1 MSKQIFRSLFC
12 GCNNFVIEKKKEL
25 YVGVKLSILIYK
37 VSLRIYSQD
46 IIRIG
51 TNMQKTI
58 KERKIFLKILTIIV
72 MISIAV
78 GYCSVEPPEKVYYP
92 YYSQYMDKLE
102 NVIYDKKKNEYTI
115 VGDSAAI
122 TFDMGMKVKPIKYLY
137 LDLHTSLEQ
146 PTNWTIGYINSK
158 GEMVYTQNVI
168 LQEGSNE
175 IQLINNTLWQLK
187 MIPDIASGVTFT
199 LKNVELRNEGKDF
212 LVKKFLLFTVAAFI
226 TLTFCIWLWL
236 KNGPVQKSKDLL
248 CEMKQNIDNF
258 LNVLAETISWKF
270 SKKQKRMLRSLLF
283 IIILGYVTYIEYR
296 GVDDLV
302 SYFSMHMWVVGGILL
317 ILTGLT
323 YENHNQTEKD
333 SVLHSTLLIYLA
345 WIWISDFYL
354 NKKFR
359 YAGFGMVF
367 FGGYFL
373 RAWRSMEEPEELM
386 EDFKRSYKVYFFI
399 AILFCLIFRPIMPGV
414 HYNGIFTNTVSFG
427 IMMLTALVIFVNDY
441 LSSSIGLWNGIGAAT
456 ALFYIW
462 KTQKITI
469 VFLAGLVII
478 AGAVFWFWSWFKG
491 VQNKKNS
498 MFLNCVV
505 TTGVCIVCVFVLE
518 RVAGVLP
525 YKLGMQ
531 KEFVADI
538 IETYEITLSEALK
551 QGSWKTEFYD
561 KIQVCKTYLQYTN
574 FWGNKNLTKY
584 FGETVWPANSIVMN
598 MFRYG
603 MVGGIAYV
611 MMLAAYLATAIK
623 AGIQKK
629 NFLGMML
636 AIVGI
641 TVAMTETIERPF
653 TNIGWYIFYICM
665 LKNSEN

>member
-1 MSKQIFRSLFC
+1 MQSL
-12 GCNNFVIEKKKEL
+12 L
-25 YVGVKLSILIYK
+25 
-37 VSLRIYSQD
+37 
-46 IIRIG
+46 
-51 TNMQKTI
+51 
-58 KERKIFLKILTIIV
+58 KERKAVYKIIIILLI
-72 MISIAV
+72 ISISF
-78 GYCSVEPPEKVYYP
+78 GYCCVEKPEKVHYP
-92 YYSQYMDKLE
+92 YYSQYTSNMDNIL
-102 NVIYDKKKNEYTI
+102 YDDTKQVYTI
-115 VGDSAAI
+115 EGAPASI
-122 TFDMGMKVKPIKYLY
+122 TMDMGMKIKPVNYLY
-137 LDLHTSLEQ
+137 LDMHTSLEQ
-146 PTNWTIGYINSK
+146 PTNWMIGYINSK

-168 LQEGSNE
+168 LQEGRNE

-212 LVKKFLLFTVAAFI
+212 LVKKFLLFTVTAFI
-226 TLTFCIWLWL
+226 TLAFCIWLWL
-236 KNGPVQKSKDLL
+236 KKGPVQKSKDLL
-248 CEMKQNIDNF
+248 YEMKQNVDNF
-258 LNVLAETISWKF
+258 LNVLAETLSWKF
-270 SKKQKRMLRSLLF
+270 SKKQKRMLRSMLF
-283 IIILGYVTYIEYR
+283 VIVLGYITYIEYR

-302 SYFSMHMWVVGGILL
+302 SYFSMHMWVIGGILL

-323 YENHNQTEKD
+323 YESHIQQENG
-333 SVLHSTLLIYLA
+333 SVLHSTLLFYLA
-345 WIWISDFYL
+345 WVWISDFYL

-386 EDFKRSYKVYFFI
+386 EDFKQSYKVYFFI
-399 AILFCLIFRPIMPGV
+399 AILFCLIFRPTMPGV
-414 HYNGIFTNTVSFG
+414 HYNGIFTNSVSFG

-441 LSSSIGLWNGIGAAT
+441 LSSSIAIWNGIGAAT

-478 AGAVFWFWSWFKG
+478 AGAAFWVGAWFKG
-491 VQNKKNS
+491 AQNKKIS
-498 MFLNCVV
+498 MILNCVV
-505 TTGVCIVCVFVLE
+505 TAGVCIACIFVLE
-518 RVAGVLP
+518 SVTGVLP

-531 KEFVADI
+531 KEFAADI
-538 IETYEITLSEALK
+538 IETYEVTLLEALK

-603 MVGGIAYV
+603 MAGGILYA
-611 MMLAAYLATAIK
+611 MMLATYLVTVIK
-623 AGIQKK
+623 LGIQKK
-629 NFLGMML
+629 NFLGMAL

-641 TVAMTETIERPF
+641 TAAMTEAIERPF
-653 TNIGWYIFYICM
+653 TNIGWYIFYILM
-665 LKNSEN
+665 IYVLSSKSGTNRNVDGIRMENDRQNE